1 MDSPA
6 GLEYG
11 GIVRDRTVT
20 FVAVAVTVAA
30 AVLIFAQ
37 LDQRLLWVDEAET
50 ALLGRS
56 ILVHGVPTA
65 WDGTNLVSQEVG
77 REFGPDYVWQWT
89 PWLAKY
95 LVAGSFGL
103 FGESTFTARLPFAL
117 LGLLAVVS
125 MYPLG
130 LVVFRDRWVGVG
142 AMAFL
147 AFSVPFLLHVRQCRY
162 YAPVIL
168 AAIWVLYFFV
178 RLRFGDRRSVV
189 GLVAAMT
196 MLFHGNVL
204 TFLATGLTLIACAFT
219 LKFDRAAWRRAVVAA
234 AGTAVLTVPW
244 VVYFDILG
252 KTSEELYSYSENLR
266 TYLDLTSR
274 YTFPWAALLLFVG
287 LAMTIGRAGRVG
299 PSTGGESSPGDVAPA
314 PAKSPAL
321 FAINARSHEPFLT
334 LLVFIGVYVLVVSA
348 APWSFY
354 RWSVNLL
361 PVAAVLLAF
370 MCRSVVRWSRVV
382 GFVLTAILMFTAV
395 LHDVSAWPLLY
406 ARYNLHLEGRTF
418 AIYDRLFPLGNH
430 LYEVTHSYEG
440 PMEHLVAQ
448 LREQARPGDRIF
460 ITYGDLILKFYT
472 NYEVRGGQSGQ
483 ELHGWVEPE
492 WVIIRSFFRF
502 RDRPLH
508 AADADRTLDWL
519 NNHVP
524 PAHYELQP
532 STATDVPWDNIAE
545 PQLRWYRVPVDGD
558 PIQIY
563 RRTT

>member
-1 MDSPA
+1 MASQP

-11 GIVRDRTVT
+11 GTVRDRTVAL
-20 FVAVAVTVAA
+20 VAVAVTIVA
-30 AVLIFAQ
+30 AVLIFTQ

-65 WDGTNLVSQEVG
+65 WDGTNVVSQEVG
-77 REFGPDYVWQWT
+77 KEFGPDYVWRWT

-95 LVAGSFGL
+95 LVAGSFAL
-103 FGESTFTARLPFAL
+103 FGESTFTARMPFAL

-130 LVVFRDRWVGVG
+130 LTVFRDRWVGVG

-178 RLRFGDRRSVV
+178 RLRRGDTRSVV

-204 TFLATGLTLIACAFT
+204 TFLATGLALIPCALT
-219 LKFDRAAWRRAVVAA
+219 LKFDRAAWQRAVIAA
-234 AGTAVLTVPW
+234 AGTAVLTMPW
-244 VVYFDILG
+244 IVYFDIVG
-252 KTSEELYSYSENLR
+252 KSSEELYSYSENFR

-274 YTFPWAALLLFVG
+274 YTFPWAALVIFVG
-287 LAMTIGRAGRVG
+287 LALTMGRRSRARTSADHATQSPPSSGRAADWRG
-299 PSTGGESSPGDVAPA
+299 S
-314 PAKSPAL
+314 
-321 FAINARSHEPFLT
+321 FQT
-334 LLVFIGVYVLVVSA
+334 LLVFMVVYVLVVSA

-370 MCRSVVRWSRVV
+370 MCRSVFRWNHLV
-382 GFVLTAILMFTAV
+382 GFALTAVLMFTPV
-395 LHDVSAWPLLY
+395 LHDVSAWPVLY

-430 LYEVTHSYEG
+430 LYEVTHPYEG
-440 PMEHLVAQ
+440 PMEHLVDQ
-448 LREQARPGDRIF
+448 LRAQARSGDRIF
-460 ITYGDLILKFYT
+460 ISYGDLILQFYT
-472 NYEVRGGQSGQ
+472 DHEIRGGQSGR
-483 ELHGWVEPE
+483 ELLGWPEPE

-502 RDRPLH
+502 RDRPAH
-508 AADADRTLDWL
+508 AADAARTLDWL

-524 PAHYELQP
+524 PDHYELEP

-563 RRTT
+563 RRRT